1 MAEENDF
8 VLYCPHCGNTSVQTR
23 LLAQPHREQSYWG
36 PEAEVEFHDAVYTVT
51 RCATCSRLLVYDD
64 CEDFTEQTAL
74 GDLVFPKQ
82 AALSRAVP
90 DNVRRVYQE
99 AQRVKQTSPIA
110 FAVLS
115 RRVLEEICRAKG
127 IDRPNLSAALAEL
140 AKQGV
145 IPSVLSDASS
155 LIRLIGNAGAHAS
168 DLKITVPHVWAI
180 DSFVMATIEY
190 LFLAPARLEQFKQSL
205 SKSGESEG

>member
-1 MAEENDF
+1 MADDQGLI
-8 VLYCPHCGNTSVQTR
+8 LYCPHCGNTSVQTR
-23 LLAQPHREQSYWG
+23 LFEQHYRERSYWG
-36 PEAEVEFHDAVYTVT
+36 PEAEEETHDALYTVT
-51 RCATCSRLLVYDD
+51 RCATCSRLLVYSD
-64 CEDFTEQTAL
+64 CEDFTEQTQL

-82 AALSRAVP
+82 AALSRDVP
-90 DNVRRVYQE
+90 ENVRNIYQE

-110 FAVLS
+110 FAVLC
-115 RRVLEEICRAKG
+115 RRVLEEVCRAKG

-145 IPSVLSDASS
+145 IPRVLSDASS

-180 DSFVMATIEY
+180 DNFVMAIIEY
-190 LFLAPARLEQFKQSL
+190 LFLAPARLDHFRRSLEQ
-205 SKSGESEG
+205 SGENEG

>member
-1 MAEENDF
+1 
-8 VLYCPHCGNTSVQTR
+8 
-23 LLAQPHREQSYWG
+23 
-36 PEAEVEFHDAVYTVT
+36 VEFHDAVYTVT